1 MTHPRIAVRVR
12 PGLLL
17 LLMLVCVGRIVA
29 AAAVPLRQV
38 ENFNRGWH
46 FALGDH
52 PGAKAPC
59 YDDSGWQRVGLPHS
73 FSIPSFAA
81 GNSFYVGYGW
91 YRKQFTIPD
100 SWNGKRLFLDFDGAF
115 QDAEV
120 FVNGREV
127 GRHQGGYTGF
137 EIEITDAAHVGRN
150 LVAVRLNNR
159 WNPQLAPRA
168 GEHEFR
174 GGLYRDVWLVA
185 TNPLHVTWYGTFV
198 TTPTVSADSG
208 TVNVKTEVIN
218 QSPVRKV
225 CTVQTR
231 VVDPSGR
238 TLETM
243 SSMRSL
249 RPGQTITFDQTS
261 SPIPHPKLW
270 SPDHPTLYSV
280 LTTLCDGDH
289 SVDDF
294 KSPLGFRWFKFTAH
308 HGFFLNGKHL
318 YFKGANAH
326 QDHAGWG
333 DAVADSGFY
342 RDVGMLKDAGF
353 DFIRGSHYPHAP
365 AFASACDKLGMLFWS
380 ENCFWGTAGFNSP
393 WGASAYPVHEANDAG
408 FEASVKASL
417 RDMIRINR
425 NHPSII
431 VWSMCNEVFFSA
443 PQVMPKVRRFLKELV
458 AYSHELDPTRPAA
471 IGGCQ
476 RGDLDKLGDVAGY
489 NGDGARLFPNPGIP
503 NVVTEYGST
512 MVDRPGEYAPGW
524 GDLPETPGATPG
536 KEGSWR
542 LPWRSGEA
550 IWCGFD
556 HASIAGHRF
565 GSMGLIDYFRLPKR
579 QWYWYRNAYRHIPPP
594 PWPKAGIPAA
604 LRLSADTTTLRS
616 PDGTDDAQVIVTV
629 VDKGGTALS
638 NCPPVTLSIV
648 SGPGQFPTGPSITF
662 AADTDIP
669 IRDGEAAIE
678 FRSYHAGETLI
689 QATSPGLRPATL
701 KITTEGTPRFIPGV
715 TRRVAPRPYRRYTA
729 AAAAE
734 AARTFGI
741 QNPTRASTEAPGH
754 AARLANDGNPA
765 SCWEPEP
772 GDRTPWLSIDLER
785 IVTVKAVHLIFPTVG
800 SWHYRIETSPDG
812 EGHWQV
818 IDNQTHARP
827 GGTARLD
834 AVHGTPA
841 QTRFVRII
849 LLGWP
854 AGTLPGVA
862 ELSVEGDA
870 SAR

>member
-1 MTHPRIAVRVR
+1 MRHHHATARPRFCA
-12 PGLLL
+12 LLIL
-17 LLMLVCVGRIVA
+17 ILIFTGRMVVA
-29 AAAVPLRQV
+29 AGTPLRQV
-38 ENFNRGWH
+38 ENFNRDWL

-52 PGAKAPC
+52 PGAETSA
-59 YDDSGWQRVGLPHS
+59 YDDSSWQHIGLPHS
-73 FSIPSFAA
+73 FSIPTFAA
-81 GNSFYVGYGW
+81 GNAFYVGYGW
-91 YRKQFTIPD
+91 YRKRFDIP
-100 SWNGKRLFLDFDGAF
+100 SAWAGRRLFLDFDGAF
-115 QDAEV
+115 QDAEI

-127 GRHQGGYTGF
+127 GHHLGGYTGF
-137 EIEITDAAHVGRN
+137 EIDITQAAHVGQN

-198 TTPTVSADSG
+198 TTPAVSERSG
-208 TVNVKTEVIN
+208 TVHVKTEVIN
-218 QSPVRKV
+218 QSPVGKV
-225 CTVQTR
+225 CTVRTR
-231 VVDPSGR
+231 VVSPSGQTVAR
-238 TLETM
+238 MAST
-243 SSMRSL
+243 RSL
-249 RPGQTITFDQTS
+249 ATGQTLTFDQTS
-261 SPIPHPKLW
+261 SPIPHPELW
-270 SPDHPTLYSV
+270 SPDHPTLYKV
-280 LTTLCDGDH
+280 LTTLDDSGKP
-289 SVDDF
+289 VDDF
-294 KSPLGFRWFKFTAH
+294 RSPLGFRWFKFTAH

-318 YFKGANAH
+318 YFKGANVH

-342 RDVGMLKDAGF
+342 RDVGMIKEAGF

-365 AFASACDKLGMLFWS
+365 TFASACDRIGMLFWS

-393 WGASAYPVHEANDAG
+393 WGASAYPVHEADDAG

-431 VWSMCNEVFFSA
+431 VWSMCNEPFFSA
-443 PQVMPKVRRFLKELV
+443 PQVMPKVRRFLKDLV
-458 AYSHELDPTRPAA
+458 AYSQELDPTRPAA

-476 RGDLDKLGDVAGY
+476 RGELDKLGDVAGY

-503 NVVTEYGST
+503 NVVTEYGTT
-512 MVDRPGEYAPGW
+512 MTDRPGDYAPGW

-594 PWPKAGIPAA
+594 AWPQPGTPAA
-604 LRLSADTTTLRS
+604 LRLTSDTTTLHS

-629 VDKGGTALS
+629 VDKAGHALS
-638 NCPPVTLSIV
+638 NCPPVTLTIA

-662 AADTDIP
+662 ASGTDIP

-678 FRSYHAGETLI
+678 FRSYYAGKSVI
-689 QATSPGLRPATL
+689 RATSPGLRSSTL
-701 KITTEGTPRFIPGV
+701 TITTEGSPRFVPGV
-715 TRRVAPRPYRRYTA
+715 TPPVAPRPYRRFSVSPQTDA
-729 AAAAE
+729 PLK
-734 AARTFGI
+734 FGI
-741 QNPTRASTEAPGH
+741 QNPTRASSEAPFY
-754 AARLANDGNPA
+754 AARFANDGNLVT
-765 SCWEPEP
+765 CWEPKP

-785 IVTVKAVHLIFPTVG
+785 IVSIKNIHVVFPMAG
-800 SWHYRIETSPDG
+800 LWRYRVEASLDG
-812 EGHWQV
+812 EHKWETIV
-818 IDNQTHARP
+818 DQTHADP
-827 GGTARLD
+827 GGADRSDKARGPSVR
-834 AVHGTPA
+834 A
-841 QTRFVRII
+841 RFVRIS
-849 LLGWP
+849 LVGWP
-854 AGTLPGVA
+854 AGARPGIT
-862 ELSVEGDA
+862 EISVEGD
-870 SAR
+870 SSTR